1 MILFFMKF
9 GANPQR
15 WQKGE
20 NGEVVYG
27 SLTEETKN
35 ALEYLNQLYERG
47 ILDENF
53 ALRAQN
59 NLRDLVVSG
68 KCGAFFGLWWTPN
81 NPLMDE
87 YEEDPDSDWEPYYF
101 PAEIQKTAETYSTF
115 RDNKYVVV
123 RKGYEHPEIVMKI

>member
-1 MILFFMKF
+1 M
-9 GANPQR
+9 
-15 WQKGE
+15 
-20 NGEVVYG
+20 VYG

-68 KCGAFFGLWWTPN
+68 KCGAFFR
-81 NPLMDE
+81 
-87 YEEDPDSDWEPYYF
+87 
-101 PAEIQKTAETYSTF
+101 I
-115 RDNKYVVV
+115 VVDA
-123 RKGYEHPEIVMKI
+123 